1 MKMPLNGSKERKIN
15 MLLSGSMNILVYKKK
30 VMEFE
35 QGNQKL
41 NYYRVI
47 CDVND
52 EVDELPCSQEVYEKA
67 QPGKEN
73 LLTWQYNTKAD
84 RNAFKFTHVGLTEA
98 LKSKN

>member
-1 MKMPLNGSKERKIN
+1 MALNASKERKIN

-84 RNAFKFTHVGLTEA
+84 RNAFKFTHVGLSDA
-98 LKSKN
+98 GRPRN

>member
-1 MKMPLNGSKERKIN
+1 MPLNGSKGRMIN
-15 MLLSGSMNILVYKKK
+15 MLLSGCMNVLIYKKK

-84 RNAFKFTHVGLTEA
+84 RNAFKFIHVGLSDDG
-98 LKSKN
+98 KPKN